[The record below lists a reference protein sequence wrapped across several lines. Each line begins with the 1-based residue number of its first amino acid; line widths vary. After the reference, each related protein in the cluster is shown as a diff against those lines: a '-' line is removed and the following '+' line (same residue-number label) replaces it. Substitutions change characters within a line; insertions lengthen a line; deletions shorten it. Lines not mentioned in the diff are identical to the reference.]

1 LGEVGGFMSVKGRR
15 WLGDKKSPFGKYSS
29 SYKMEMAVTKFTR
42 FVMDNGSKSKIWLL
56 YWILTGVAK
65 VAKCEIRFTL
75 VEGLMLFGPD
85 EVK

>member
-42 FVMDNGSKSKIWLL
+42 FVMDNGLKSKIWLL
-56 YWILTGVAK
+56 YWILSGVVK
-65 VAKCEIRFTL
+65 VAKCKIRVTL